1 MDNNKN
7 SKLKELLEQI
17 AKLEEENAH
26 LKSKKKYGLV
36 WDLPKDD
43 RLIEL
48 EDNIVLLSEV
58 KKRSIHSDKTLP
70 WNYVLEGDNLHSL
83 AVLNHTHSK
92 KIDVIYIDPP
102 YNTGEGEK
110 WAYNNKIVNKDD
122 GYKHSKWISMMD
134 IRLKASRG
142 LLKEDGVLICA
153 IDEHELPRL
162 LLLLEENFKNYHIHT
177 VPIVHNPK
185 GTQYGQ
191 FSNIHE
197 YAIFVIPDI
206 PKYNDKNALQIKKDI
221 EKTKE
226 EISKILKS
234 SSDEEVMA
242 LIKKYFPEELIDTR
256 SLRNSNKLEGNNSGA
271 RAKGKSQTFFPI
283 IIEDNKIIEIGDVCE
298 HNFHPGKATI
308 KKGNQYFIYPIDSK
322 GNERKWMWSKE
333 VAEKNIDLLSIKKLG
348 KDAFD
353 IIRAKEY
360 VTPKSIFIG
369 SRYSASEHGTKLL
382 QKIFPELSKD
392 NQFDYAKSILLVKDC
407 ISLFIKDKKDALVL
421 DFFAG
426 SGTTAHAVLE
436 INKDDNGLRRSIM
449 CSTND
454 EKEPIAEKY
463 TYKRIERAISGYKDG
478 KKDVPGIKA
487 NLKYFKTELHP
498 LPRTDG
504 MKSLIAKKMVDTICF
519 ENNTFKKT
527 VEEEGFLIFQG
538 SNYSVGIIFDEFKT
552 DKFLKKVSKSSAKF
566 KVYFMS
572 FSAEGFFEEL
582 EVNQNIIECRT
593 VPVPLINSIHR
604 IYRDLKA

>member
-1 MDNNKN
+1 M
-7 SKLKELLEQI
+7 
-17 AKLEEENAH
+17 
-26 LKSKKKYGLV
+26 
-36 WDLPKDD
+36 
-43 RLIEL
+43 
-48 EDNIVLLSEV
+48 
-58 KKRSIHSDKTLP
+58 
-70 WNYVLEGDNLHSL
+70 

-283 IIEDNKIIEIGDVCE
+283 IIEDNKIVEIGDVCE

-360 VTPKSIFIG
+360 VTPKSIFSG

-392 NQFDYAKSILLVKDC
+392 NQFDYAKSIHLVKDC

-426 SGTTAHAVLE
+426 SGTTAHAVVE

-527 VEEEGFLIFQG
+527 VEEAGFLIFEG

-604 IYRDLKA
+604 IYRDLKV

>member
-153 IDEHELPRL
+153 IDDKELPRL
-162 LLLLEENFKNYHIHT
+162 LLLLEDNFRDYSITT
-177 VPIVHNPK
+177 VPVRHRPQ
-185 GTQYGQ
+185 GRQYNV
-191 FSNIHE
+191 FSNVHE
-197 YAIFVIPDI
+197 YAIFVVPNIT
-206 PKYNDKNALQIKKDI
+206 KYTAKNAIQIRKDLK
-221 EKTKE
+221 KTKE
-226 EISKILKS
+226 EIAEYFTNA
-234 SSDEEVMA
+234 SDEEITKF
-242 LIKKYFPEELIDTR
+242 IKDYLPDELVDVRT
-256 SLRNSNKLEGNNSGA
+256 LRNSNRLDHPENPGK
-271 RAKGKSQTFFPI
+271 RAEGKSTTFYPFI
-283 IIEDNKIIEIGDVCE
+283 VEDNKIIGVGDVCE
-298 HNFHPGKATI
+298 HNFHPEKATI
-308 KKGNQYFIYPIDSK
+308 KKGNSYYIYPIDSK

-333 VAEKNIDLLSIKKLG
+333 LAEKDLDLLRVKRLG
-348 KDAFD
+348 KDRFD
-353 IIRAKEY
+353 IHRAKEY
-360 VTPKSIFIG
+360 VLPKSLFLK
-369 SRYSASEHGTKLL
+369 SKYSSSEQGTKLL
-382 QKIFPELSKD
+382 KEIFPELPKV
-392 NQFDYAKSILLVKDC
+392 FDYSKSLHLVKDC
-407 ISLFIKDKKDALVL
+407 ISLFVKDKKDALIL

-436 INKDDNGLRRSIM
+436 INNDDNGQRRSIM

-463 TYKRIERAISGYKDG
+463 TYERIKRVINGYKDG
-478 KKDVPGIKA
+478 KKDVSGLKA
-487 NLKYFKTELHP
+487 NLKYLKTELHP

-527 VEEEGFLIFQG
+527 VEEEGFLIFEG

>member
-1 MDNNKN
+1 MENNKE
-7 SKLKELLEQI
+7 SKLKELLEKI

-26 LKSKKKYGLV
+26 LKKKKKYGLV
-36 WDLPKDD
+36 WDLPRDD

-48 EDNIVLLSEV
+48 EDKIVLLSEV
-58 KKRSIHSDKTLP
+58 KERSINSDNSLP

-110 WAYNNKIVNKDD
+110 WVYNNKIVNKDD
-122 GYKHSKWISMMD
+122 GYSHSKWISMMD
-134 IRLKASRG
+134 SRLKASRG

-153 IDEHELPRL
+153 IDDQELPRL
-162 LLLLEENFKNYHIHT
+162 LLLLEDNFRGYSITT
-177 VPIVHNPK
+177 VAVRHNPS
-185 GTQYGQ
+185 GRQYNVL
-191 FSNIHE
+191 SNVHE
-197 YAIFVIPDI
+197 YAIFVVPNISKYTKKNSLQIRKDI
-206 PKYNDKNALQIKKDI
+206 NATKEEMAESFKNASD
-221 EKTKE
+221 E
-226 EISKILKS
+226 EISKF
-234 SSDEEVMA
+234 
-242 LIKKYFPEELIDTR
+242 IKKYLPDEKIDVR
-256 SLRNSNKLEGNNSGA
+256 SLRNSNRLDHPTNPGK
-271 RAKGKSQTFFPI
+271 RAGGKSTMFYPF
-283 IIEDNKIIEIGDVCE
+283 IIEDNKIIGVGDVCE
-298 HNFHPGKATI
+298 HSFHPEKATI
-308 KKGNQYFIYPIDSK
+308 KKGNHYYIYPIDSH
-322 GNERKWMWSKE
+322 GNERKWLWNKE
-333 VAEKNIDLLSIKKLG
+333 KAEQNLDLLIVKKKG
-348 KDAFD
+348 KDSFD
-353 IIRAKEY
+353 IHRMKEY
-360 VTPKSIFIG
+360 ILPKSLFLK
-369 SRYSASEHGTKLL
+369 SKYSAREHGTKLL
-382 QKIFPELSKD
+382 KEIFPESPAV
-392 NQFDYAKSILLVKDC
+392 FDYSKSLYLVKDC

-436 INKDDNGLRRSIM
+436 MNKDDNGFRRSIM

-463 TYKRIERAISGYKDG
+463 TYERIKRVINGYKNG
-478 KKDVPGIKA
+478 NKDVPGIKG

-498 LPRTDG
+498 LPKTDG
-504 MKSLIAKKMVDTICF
+504 MKSLTTKKMADTICF
-519 ENNTFKKT
+519 ENNTFIKT
-527 VEEEGFLIFQG
+527 IEEEGFLIFEG

-552 DKFLKKVSKSSAKF
+552 DKFLKKVSKSPAKF

-593 VPVPLINSIHR
+593 LPVPLINSINR